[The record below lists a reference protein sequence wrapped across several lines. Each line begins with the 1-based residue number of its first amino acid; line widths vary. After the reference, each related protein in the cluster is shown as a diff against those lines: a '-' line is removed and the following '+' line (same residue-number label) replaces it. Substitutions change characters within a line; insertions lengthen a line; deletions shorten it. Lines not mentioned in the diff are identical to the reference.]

1 MLWKILK
8 KITCKSSC
16 TSNCKF
22 NNQEYDQDVINR
34 KLSDYKLKNKDFDI
48 ILKILSKREFKKKIS
63 EI

>member
-1 MLWKILK
+1 MFWKILK

-22 NNQEYDQDVINR
+22 NNQEYDQDIINR